1 MNLKET
7 RTDNLTKQIKSN
19 ENTGL
24 EIKIMG
30 SKKFVGLFKMLPKN
44 SDRLF
49 GQPNRKEKETKS
61 LRI

>member
-7 RTDNLTKQIKSN
+7 RTDNFTKQIKSN

-24 EIKIMG
+24 EIKILG
-30 SKKFVGLFKMLPKN
+30 SKKFIGLFKMLQKN

>member
-7 RTDNLTKQIKSN
+7 RTDNFTKQIKSN

-24 EIKIMG
+24 EIKMLG
-30 SKKFVGLFKMLPKN
+30 SKKVIGLFKMLQKN